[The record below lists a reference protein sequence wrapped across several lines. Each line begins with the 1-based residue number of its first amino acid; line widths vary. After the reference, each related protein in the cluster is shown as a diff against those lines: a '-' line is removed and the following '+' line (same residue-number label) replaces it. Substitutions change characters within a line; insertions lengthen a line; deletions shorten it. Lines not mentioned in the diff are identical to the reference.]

1 MTLNDFLKRVSK
13 EDLNKM
19 IIFRDSRGW
28 SNIKLEVN
36 DNQIVIREDFS
47 MPFEEHIIRS
57 EENDT

>member
-36 DNQIVIREDFS
+36 ENQIVISEDLTT
-47 MPFEEHIIRS
+47 PF
-57 EENDT
+57 DD

>member
-47 MPFEEHIIRS
+47 MPFEEYIIKS
-57 EENDT
+57 K